1 MSRKNKKHI
10 IILNNNGVITATS
23 PKNWARGHQSL
34 FEKYDFS
41 NSDNTPTINEIEN
54 FLVNNRNFSRIENQ
68 EIVILYP
75 FNKL

>member
-10 IILNNNGVITATS
+10 IILNNNGVITATT
-23 PKNWARGHQSL
+23 PKNWARGHQSF